1 MFCALK
7 PVDAVCQFVATV
19 YTRLFQFLAI
29 PTVALAI
36 MTTLISFGKQRSTRR
51 IFAHTIID
59 MVETAENVWSDSCVC
74 AMTDKDLSGKES

>member
-74 AMTDKDLSGKES
+74 AMTDKELSGKED